1 MLTFS
6 NVINIM
12 LITSTNYFLGLVT
25 NALLIR
31 GEGMKIKN
39 LEVYE
44 KCLIVVDMVNGF
56 VREGVLH
63 DEAIA
68 KTIPSQIKLI
78 REYQK
83 VGELV
88 VFIKDSHDEE
98 AVEFRRFG
106 NTKHCLAESHESE
119 LVDELKEFENQDNTI
134 SIKKN
139 STSFMEAEEFR
150 SLVSSLKGLKEV
162 EMVGCCTDICVCN
175 GAIALAN
182 YFDQHNRDVS
192 ITVIE
197 DGVET
202 YDSPTHNREE
212 YSKAAKVLMKQQ
224 GINFK

>member
-1 MLTFS
+1 
-6 NVINIM
+6 
-12 LITSTNYFLGLVT
+12 
-25 NALLIR
+25 
-31 GEGMKIKN
+31 MKIKN

-68 KTIPSQIKLI
+68 RTIPSQTKLI
-78 REYQK
+78 KEYQK
-83 VGELV
+83 KRELV
-88 VFIKDSHDEE
+88 VFIKDSHDED

-119 LVDELKEFENQDNTI
+119 LVDELKEFEDQDNTI

-139 STSFMEAEEFR
+139 STSFMETSEFR
-150 SLVSSLKGLKEV
+150 SLVSSLKGLRKI

-192 ITVIE
+192 ITIVE

-202 YDSPTHNREE
+202 YDSPTHNRAE

>member
-1 MLTFS
+1 
-6 NVINIM
+6 
-12 LITSTNYFLGLVT
+12 
-25 NALLIR
+25 
-31 GEGMKIKN
+31 MKIKD
-39 LEVYE
+39 LEIYE

-68 KTIPSQIKLI
+68 EAIPSQIKLI

-83 VGELV
+83 EGELV
-88 VFIKDSHDEE
+88 VFIKDSHDEN

-139 STSFMEAEEFR
+139 STSFMETDEFR

>member
-1 MLTFS
+1 
-6 NVINIM
+6 
-12 LITSTNYFLGLVT
+12 
-25 NALLIR
+25 
-31 GEGMKIKN
+31 MKIKN

-68 KTIPSQIKLI
+68 RTIPSQTKLI
-78 REYQK
+78 KEYQK
-83 VGELV
+83 KRELV
-88 VFIKDSHDEE
+88 VFIKDSHDED
-98 AVEFRRFG
+98 AV
-106 NTKHCLAESHESE
+106 
-119 LVDELKEFENQDNTI
+119 
-134 SIKKN
+134 
-139 STSFMEAEEFR
+139 EFR
-150 SLVSSLKGLKEV
+150 SLVSSLKGLREV

-182 YFDQHNRDVS
+182 YFDQHNRNVS
-192 ITVIE
+192 ITIVE

-202 YDSPTHNREE
+202 YDSPTHNRAE

>member
-1 MLTFS
+1 
-6 NVINIM
+6 
-12 LITSTNYFLGLVT
+12 
-25 NALLIR
+25 
-31 GEGMKIKN
+31 MKIKG

-44 KCLIVVDMVNGF
+44 KSLIVVDMVNGF

-63 DEAIA
+63 DEVIA
-68 KTIPSQIKLI
+68 EAIPSQIKLI

-83 VGELV
+83 EGELV
-88 VFIKDSHDEE
+88 VFIKDSHDEN

-106 NTKHCLAESHESE
+106 NTEHCLAESHESE

-139 STSFMEAEEFR
+139 STSFMETDEFR
-150 SLVSSLKGLKEV
+150 SLVSSLNGLKEV

>member
-1 MLTFS
+1 M
-6 NVINIM
+6 
-12 LITSTNYFLGLVT
+12 
-25 NALLIR
+25 R
-31 GEGMKIKN
+31 IKN
-39 LEVYE
+39 FEVYE

-68 KTIPSQIKLI
+68 KTIPRQIKLI
-78 REYQK
+78 RKYQK
-83 VGELV
+83 DEELV
-88 VFIKDSHDEE
+88 VFIKDSHNVNS
-98 AVEFRRFG
+98 VEFRRFG
-106 NTKHCLAESHESE
+106 NAKHCLAGSHESE
-119 LVDELKEFENQDNTI
+119 LVDELKEFEDQGNTI

-139 STSFMEAEEFR
+139 STSFMETEEFR
-150 SLVSSLKGLKEV
+150 SLISSLKGLKEV
-162 EMVGCCTDICVCN
+162 DMVGCCTDICVCN

-192 ITVIE
+192 ITVYE

-202 YDSPTHNREE
+202 YDSPTHNRAE